1 MPPSPRRLQ
10 GQTGL
15 TVTLRGVLE
24 RLLIKPSLA
33 TEDSDREE
41 DREGERLQLEEE
53 DIEVRVRPELEEA
66 FSLVMHQGKE
76 FHMPKPNV
84 FNCWRKSYE
93 IFDKKGGFALSPT
106 RTQSAEAKL
115 SFVGLVVK
123 GHSQDRGFFL
133 AADLLLM
140 LISLRKV
147 QIILNFKGE
156 FREEAIKFVGKRSNG
171 KVNCMLLSA
180 LHSLVPP
187 HLSL

>member
-1 MPPSPRRLQ
+1 MSCTKGKNFTCLNQ
-10 GQTGL
+10 MSSIVGGNLCNFCSL
-15 TVTLRGVLE
+15 T
-24 RLLIKPSLA
+24 
-33 TEDSDREE
+33 
-41 DREGERLQLEEE
+41 
-53 DIEVRVRPELEEA
+53 
-66 FSLVMHQGKE
+66 
-76 FHMPKPNV
+76 
-84 FNCWRKSYE
+84 
-93 IFDKKGGFALSPT
+93 KKGDLPFSPT
-106 RTQSAEAKL
+106 RTQPRPAEAKL
-115 SFVGLVVK
+115 ALVGVVVK